1 MLNFTNGIVLLLSVV
16 KHQSE
21 FDTKVKFPELTD
33 AIGQIKTAMGDY
45 YGNAKHNVDTAMRIN
60 ENARSIYQQ
69 SVAPVFDWCGEAIEK
84 FNTIQPHIRENLSK
98 KDKDLIWQVTVTTV
112 HDGLERTSH
121 SLELLND
128 VQSKSS
134 KVMNLLSTI
143 LHDTYDDFGPSGYY
157 GKMKNDAQN
166 KINDLEHSL
175 HVHDVLSF
183 VPFAN
188 IVSGII
194 AMTQKYGEQINELR
208 NQKFDIESKLDRI
221 IPKIQ
226 HASQV
231 AKMCVNPYLEE
242 DKTNL
247 VTLRGKAGAVDNNN
261 PLLTLDSPTIRA
273 MFMPVLQELITQCH
287 KYTIWHGLQH

>member
-21 FDTKVKFPELTD
+21 FDTKVKFPELRD
-33 AIGQIKTAMGDY
+33 AIGQINTAMGDY
-45 YGNAKHNVDTAMRIN
+45 YGYAKQSVDTARSIN
-60 ENARSIYQQ
+60 EDARLIYQQ
-69 SVAPVFDWCGEAIEK
+69 SVAPVFDWCGEAIDK
-84 FNTIQPHIRENLSK
+84 FNTMHPRIRSENLSK
-98 KDKDLIWQVTVTTV
+98 EDKDFIWHVIVTTV
-112 HDGLERTSH
+112 HDGLEKTSN

-143 LHDTYDDFGPSGYY
+143 LHDTYEDFGPSGYY
-157 GKMKNDAQN
+157 GKIKNDVQN
-166 KINDLEHSL
+166 KIDDLEHKVK
-175 HVHDVLSF
+175 VHDVLAF

-188 IVSGII
+188 IVSNII
-194 AMTQKYGEQINELR
+194 VMTQNYHVQINDLR
-208 NQKFDIESKLDRI
+208 NQKWEIQSKLDRI

-247 VTLRGKAGAVDNNN
+247 VALRGKAGAVDN
-261 PLLTLDSPTIRA
+261 
-273 MFMPVLQELITQCH
+273 V
-287 KYTIWHGLQH
+287 

>member
-21 FDTKVKFPELTD
+21 FDTKVKFPELRD
-33 AIGQIKTAMGDY
+33 AIGQINTAMGDY
-45 YGNAKHNVDTAMRIN
+45 NGNAKHNVDTAMRIN

-84 FNTIQPHIRENLSK
+84 FNTALPQIRSENLSTE
-98 KDKDLIWQVTVTTV
+98 DKDLIWQVTVTTV
-112 HDGLERTSH
+112 NDGLEKSFH

-128 VQSKSS
+128 VQNNSS
-134 KVMNLLSTI
+134 NVMNLLSTI

-166 KINDLEHSL
+166 KINDLEQTLKKHL
-175 HVHDVLSF
+175 QIGF
-183 VPFAN
+183 IPFGN
-188 IVSGII
+188 IGSAVIV
-194 AMTQKYGEQINELR
+194 KEYVKQINEWKNKKL
-208 NQKFDIESKLDRI
+208 DIESKFDRI

-273 MFMPVLQELITQCH
+273 TFIPVLQDLITQCH